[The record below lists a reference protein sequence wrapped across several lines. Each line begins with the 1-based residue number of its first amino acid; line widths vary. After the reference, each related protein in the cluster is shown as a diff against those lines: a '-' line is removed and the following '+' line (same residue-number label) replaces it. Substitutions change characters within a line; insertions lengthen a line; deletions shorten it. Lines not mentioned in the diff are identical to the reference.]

1 MEGFCAPLRAQ
12 GWEIYNFNNI
22 SLYWIYHAN
31 NWGRNIILRVSV
43 RPYGRRDW
51 KYTISKILFCIGYIM
66 PTLGG
71 RILSTSQFLKS
82 LYQVLCKNTAFM
94 GCTVP
99 SKKSIYHLYI
109 RPTNRYI
116 AYISS
121 KHRCIPLNIIYTSL
135 LMSPYQELFKNI
147 AFHANPGKRTLLKG
161 GGGGHCPE

>member
-1 MEGFCAPLRAQ
+1 MGEY
-12 GWEIYNFNNI
+12 ITYI
-22 SLYWIYHAN
+22 SVLHLYIRPP
-31 NWGRNIILRVSV
+31 NW
-43 RPYGRRDW
+43 
-51 KYTISKILFCIGYIM
+51 YIAY
-66 PTLGG
+66 
-71 RILSTSQFLKS
+71 ILSTSQFLKS

-135 LMSPYQELFKNI
+135 LISPYQELFKNI

-161 GGGGHCPE
+161 GGGALSRMISGPFILNYRLFFVILYFQTISWKFSFFGSGCDWGMKGPKTQ

>member
-1 MEGFCAPLRAQ
+1 
-12 GWEIYNFNNI
+12 
-22 SLYWIYHAN
+22 
-31 NWGRNIILRVSV
+31 
-43 RPYGRRDW
+43 
-51 KYTISKILFCIGYIM
+51 M

-71 RILSTSQFLKS
+71 RILSTCQFLKS
-82 LYQVLCKNTAFM
+82 LYQVLCKNIAFM

-135 LMSPYQELFKNI
+135 LISPYQELFKNI

-161 GGGGHCPE
+161 GGGAVVPNGENSSEWYHDQKKTKSQRKVILMIFLGF

>member
-1 MEGFCAPLRAQ
+1 MYC
-12 GWEIYNFNNI
+12 
-22 SLYWIYHAN
+22 SLKKVNMSVLHLYIRPP
-31 NWGRNIILRVSV
+31 NW
-43 RPYGRRDW
+43 
-51 KYTISKILFCIGYIM
+51 YIAY
-66 PTLGG
+66 
-71 RILSTSQFLKS
+71 ILSTSQFLKS

-135 LMSPYQELFKNI
+135 LISPYQELFKNI

-161 GGGGHCPE
+161 GGGGIVPNYQMPFLTIFWPFLARTLWRSDIWRKNFLTVVQNGNPP